1 MDIQE
6 LLKQL
11 NQLNNVARQDYADM
25 NRVSSSHTDECD
37 DFQDGYAQGYEDAR
51 EYFGNMIDD
60 LSAILRSVEID
71 DTMQRVVPVSE
82 YQKPL
87 L

>member
-6 LLKQL
+6 LIKEL
-11 NQLNNVARQDYADM
+11 NQLNNVSRQEYADM
-25 NRVSSSHTDECD
+25 QRISYSYRDECD
-37 DFQDGYAQGYEDAR
+37 DFTDGYTQGHEDAR
-51 EYFGNMIDD
+51 EYFDNMIES

-71 DTMQRVVPVSE
+71 ETMQRVVPVSE

-87 L
+87 F